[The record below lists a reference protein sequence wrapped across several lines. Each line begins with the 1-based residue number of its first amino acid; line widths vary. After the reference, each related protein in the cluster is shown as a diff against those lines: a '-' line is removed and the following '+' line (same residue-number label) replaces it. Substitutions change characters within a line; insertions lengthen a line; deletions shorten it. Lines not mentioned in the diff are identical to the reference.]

1 MTFDSEYKPFF
12 QPPSWIIGP
21 IWMFL
26 YVCLAISFTNTLSKK
41 DQLENLNLIFIAFLI
56 QIVMIFTWPFVFN
69 SEKYLMSLF
78 MIIIMI
84 IFTLIYVFLTYKVV
98 PVASKLVLPYLLWI
112 SFAGIINIAYYL
124 EAN

>member
-26 YVCLAISFTNTLSKK
+26 YVCLAISFTSTLSKR
-41 DQLENLNLIFIAFLI
+41 DQFENLNLIIIAFLI

-84 IFTLIYVFLTYKVV
+84 IFTVIYVFLTYKVV